1 MKAKCIVFP
10 EPRRAD
16 VGEIEV
22 PAPGPG
28 QLRTRTRLTGVST
41 GTETRVFRGKQE
53 RSAFPLIPGYE
64 NLGEVVD
71 AGPQTTLNPG
81 QRVFVRSHA
90 YDSGEYATQWGS
102 QVSHSL
108 TSEGSA
114 IPVPDDVSD
123 ERAIYAKVAGISLH
137 GVKRARVSAGEWVV
151 VVGLGIIGHLVV
163 QHAAARGAK
172 VVGIDMD
179 DGRLELARAGGAAKT
194 LRAQDGDLVGRV
206 AEVTGGG
213 ADVAFDATGRPDTL
227 ASTAALLKSR
237 AWDGDITG
245 CGRLVLQGTLEE
257 PVSIPYMTLFR
268 PEIDLIVPRD
278 CDTQDMIDSLSLMA
292 TDRLH
297 PEVIPAAKLSFADA
311 AAAYPKLVNREL
323 MRVMFTWSDS

>member
-28 QLRTRTRLTGVST
+28 QLLTKTRLTGVST
-41 GTETRVFRGKQE
+41 GTETRVFRGAQE
-53 RSAFPLIPGYE
+53 GSAFPLIPGYE
-64 NLGEVVD
+64 NLGEVIE
-71 AGPQTTLNPG
+71 AGPDTTLKPG

-90 YDSGEYATQWGS
+90 YDPRKFTTQWGS

-108 TSEGSA
+108 TTEGSV
-114 IPVPDDVSD
+114 IPIPDGVSD
-123 ERAIYAKVAGISLH
+123 ERGIYAKIAGISLH
-137 GVKRARVSAGEWVV
+137 GVKRARVSAGEWAV
-151 VVGLGIIGHLVV
+151 VVGLGIIGQLVL
-163 QHAAARGAK
+163 QHAVARGAS
-172 VVGIDMD
+172 VIGIDVD
-179 DGRLELARAGGAAKT
+179 EGRLELARAGGAAET
-194 LRAQDGDLVGRV
+194 LSAQDGDLVGRV

-213 ADVAFDATGRPDTL
+213 ADVAFDATGRPDIL
-227 ASTAALLKSR
+227 ASTATLLKSR
-237 AWDGDITG
+237 AWDGDIER

-278 CDTQDMIDSLSLMA
+278 CDTQDMIDSISLMA

-297 PEVIPAAKLSFADA
+297 PEVIPAAKFSFTNA
-311 AAAYPKLVNREL
+311 AAAYQKLVDREL